1 MALTSEEAKRFI
13 AALLQACLN
22 VVQQTELTSPGDSD
36 TLVFTQQ
43 PIDFKDPATG
53 DQFYG
58 LVHVFVSPDAEA
70 VRVLD
75 AELKRIEKR
84 G

>member
-22 VVQQTELTSPGDSD
+22 VVQQTELTGLGDSD
-36 TLVFTQQ
+36 ILVYTQQ
-43 PIDFKDPATG
+43 PIDFKHPATG

-58 LVHVFVSPDAEA
+58 LVHVFVSQDAEA
-70 VRVLD
+70 VRMLD

>member
-22 VVQQTELTSPGDSD
+22 VVQQTELTGLGDSD

-43 PIDFKDPATG
+43 PIDFTDPRQAASSTASFMYSSHRMQKPFG
-53 DQFYG
+53 WSMQN
-58 LVHVFVSPDAEA
+58 
-70 VRVLD
+70 
-75 AELKRIEKR
+75 
-84 G
+84 

>member
-1 MALTSEEAKRFI
+1 MALRSEEAKRFI

-22 VVQQTELTSPGDSD
+22 VVQQTELTGLGDSD

-43 PIDFKDPATG
+43 PIDFTDPTTG
-53 DQFYG
+53 GQFYG

-70 VRVLD
+70 VRLVD

-84 G
+84 

>member
-1 MALTSEEAKRFI
+1 MALRSEEAKRFI

-22 VVQQTELTSPGDSD
+22 VVQQTELTGLGDSD

-43 PIDFKDPATG
+43 PIDFTDPATG

-58 LVHVFVSPDAEA
+58 LVHVFVSRDAEA
-70 VRVLD
+70 VRLVD

-84 G
+84 

>member
-43 PIDFKDPATG
+43 PIDFTDPPTG
-53 DQFYG
+53 GQFYG

-70 VRVLD
+70 VRLVD

-84 G
+84 

>member
-22 VVQQTELTSPGDSD
+22 VVQQTELTGLGNSD

-43 PIDFKDPATG
+43 PIDFTDPATG

-70 VRVLD
+70 VQLVD

-84 G
+84 